1 VLLHGG
7 VADAPAHRERV
18 ANVDAVGELARG
30 RDVVDEIGRDPFR
43 TVVILDVDGAHRVH
57 DLYLTPLFAA
67 SRHDA
72 FMHGFIHLHFF
83 VSGYLF
89 TWSVAG
95 ADPAP
100 HRSSLRT
107 RLAVLFL
114 AGAAHATLG
123 KLMYGHALP
132 RGAGLAVEEIEA
144 AAKLMCYGGDIAEL
158 ALAVM
163 LFITW
168 LRMTAGPRRFTLR
181 QGMDEAKEW
190 AR

>member
-1 VLLHGG
+1 
-7 VADAPAHRERV
+7 
-18 ANVDAVGELARG
+18 
-30 RDVVDEIGRDPFR
+30 
-43 TVVILDVDGAHRVH
+43 
-57 DLYLTPLFAA
+57 
-67 SRHDA
+67 
-72 FMHGFIHLHFF
+72 M
-83 VSGYLF
+83 
-89 TWSVAG
+89 
-95 ADPAP
+95 
-100 HRSSLRT
+100 
-107 RLAVLFL
+107 LFL